1 LRAAFFSG
9 LGRGIPYLTYYPAVM
24 IAAIIGGLPAG
35 LLATFISAILAY
47 VWIQQG
53 YMTSIEWLAMAFFV
67 TICVMISLLA
77 EAKRRANQKVLGIK
91 QNLEKLVQERT
102 HELEKSEEHFR
113 NLMEQSPLAIAI
125 FTPEGQF
132 TDVNPAWYRQW
143 GLNREEAT
151 GVFARY
157 NHRTDKQLEDLG
169 VMPLVERAYA
179 GESVVLP
186 PIEYIGNRALNEMG
200 VEGVEARSRWIQ
212 IHLYPIKD
220 ENGSVAYVVNT
231 NVDITELRQSET
243 KLEKLEY
250 DRSIILDSTSEII
263 AFHDLDHNFHWVNK
277 AYLEATGLSLSQV
290 QGRKCYHVWGLD
302 RLCSPCPVSKAIET
316 GEPCE
321 GELTPEN
328 QEHWPSDQGCWM
340 VRATPVKDD
349 DGSIVGAIEVAYDI
363 TERKRDEE
371 KLIQAERR
379 YRTVA
384 DFTYDWEYWKS
395 PEGTFLYVSPS
406 CEYISGYKPEEFIN
420 NPELFRELI
429 LPEDKTRWDE
439 HHQKALK
446 EKALQEIQFRIHKQD
461 GQTRWI
467 EHVCQPVIDEK
478 GEFLGFRASNRDITL
493 RKEAE
498 ETIKKSQDSLRF
510 LAGKLITAQEEERRR
525 LAREMHD
532 DLTQRL
538 ALLAIE
544 AGKLETE
551 SQKYDSSMHANLQE
565 MKKKII
571 KLSKDIHDI
580 SRQIHPSILDDLGLV
595 NAIKS
600 ECAAFTQ
607 REGINVEYETS
618 NVPLSIPRNVKICIY
633 RIIQESLRNIARH
646 AGTDK
651 AQVSLTCSDGN
662 LFLTIRDNGIGFDTL
677 HMQVRKGIGLR
688 SIHER
693 VRLIQ
698 GEFSVQ
704 SKPGE
709 GTVIKVTAPFA
720 KEQK

>member
-1 LRAAFFSG
+1 
-9 LGRGIPYLTYYPAVM
+9 
-24 IAAIIGGLPAG
+24 
-35 LLATFISAILAY
+35 
-47 VWIQQG
+47 
-53 YMTSIEWLAMAFFV
+53 
-67 TICVMISLLA
+67 
-77 EAKRRANQKVLGIK
+77 
-91 QNLEKLVQERT
+91 
-102 HELEKSEEHFR
+102 
-113 NLMEQSPLAIAI
+113 
-125 FTPEGQF
+125 
-132 TDVNPAWYRQW
+132 
-143 GLNREEAT
+143 
-151 GVFARY
+151 
-157 NHRTDKQLEDLG
+157 
-169 VMPLVERAYA
+169 
-179 GESVVLP
+179 
-186 PIEYIGNRALNEMG
+186 
-200 VEGVEARSRWIQ
+200 
-212 IHLYPIKD
+212 
-220 ENGSVAYVVNT
+220 
-231 NVDITELRQSET
+231 
-243 KLEKLEY
+243 
-250 DRSIILDSTSEII
+250 
-263 AFHDLDHNFHWVNK
+263 
-277 AYLEATGLSLSQV
+277 
-290 QGRKCYHVWGLD
+290 
-302 RLCSPCPVSKAIET
+302 
-316 GEPCE
+316 
-321 GELTPEN
+321 
-328 QEHWPSDQGCWM
+328 
-340 VRATPVKDD
+340 
-349 DGSIVGAIEVAYDI
+349 
-363 TERKRDEE
+363 
-371 KLIQAERR
+371 
-379 YRTVA
+379 
-384 DFTYDWEYWKS
+384 
-395 PEGTFLYVSPS
+395 
-406 CEYISGYKPEEFIN
+406 
-420 NPELFRELI
+420 
-429 LPEDKTRWDE
+429 
-439 HHQKALK
+439 
-446 EKALQEIQFRIHKQD
+446 
-461 GQTRWI
+461 
-467 EHVCQPVIDEK
+467 
-478 GEFLGFRASNRDITL
+478 
-493 RKEAE
+493 
-498 ETIKKSQDSLRF
+498 
-510 LAGKLITAQEEERRR
+510 
-525 LAREMHD
+525 MHD